1 MTAGALLVALVVSIA
16 LLGAQ
21 GMRAS
26 RPATRL
32 LAKGRGDFGTEGYG
46 PLGSLSRQ
54 GPVPF
59 FIRLVNPD
67 TYNAAVEK
75 YMAQEGCDRTT
86 AMANMDAYFQDPN
99 GWAGK
104 KLRAKREGTT
114 EQDDAAYVNANQDPS
129 SLALTGVWA
138 VGILGLFWRIFQVQV
153 LEK

>member
-1 MTAGALLVALVVSIA
+1 MPLLVALLVCIA
-16 LLGAQ
+16 LLSVRGL
-21 GMRAS
+21 
-26 RPATRL
+26 RPTRPTTRL
-32 LAKGRGDFGTEGYG
+32 LAKGRADVGTEGYS
-46 PLGSLSRQ
+46 PFGSLTRQ

-114 EQDDAAYVNANQDPS
+114 EQDDLAYINANQDPS
-129 SLALTGVWA
+129 SLVLTGTWA